1 MGTAGR
7 RVPEA
12 VKVNTQIL
20 ELDPDNLPALTRRG
34 LCYLNLGKYLAAKED
49 LSRALQRYPASTL
62 VKEALR
68 RIEREQ
74 NIALQQERERERQ
87 QAEERRRRIE
97 GRRKRQEE
105 RHLRAKDEEARLRAA
120 EAAWRRTAE
129 ELRAVEQLTDFEEAY
144 ALGVAASKAS
154 VPNYPLAIAALK
166 KAYRLDPRKRIR
178 RGENPDPGLF
188 EVPTRLAAVY
198 RLSGRRYEAEK
209 MYKWVLDRQ
218 DSRFARVGLAAVLE
232 DNSKHSQA
240 LMLYEGVLDRH
251 PNDSYA
257 LRGVA
262 RTLANLG
269 RIEDAVEA
277 YKRAAKVVKNQ
288 QDVTAIDAALK
299 ELREALW
306 LKLHG
311 QRATGADRQV
321 CNTHTV
327 ACRGIVQ
334 QEGA

>member
-34 LCYLNLGKYLAAKED
+34 LCYLNLGKYLADKED

-62 VKEALR
+62 VKEALG
-68 RIEREQ
+68 RIERER
-74 NIALQQERERERQ
+74 NIALQRERQ
-87 QAEERRRRIE
+87 QAEERRRQAEERRRRAE
-97 GRRKRQEE
+97 GRRRRQEE
-105 RHLRAKDEEARLRAA
+105 RRRRAKEEEVRLRAA

-311 QRATGADRQV
+311 QRATGADR
-321 CNTHTV
+321 
-327 ACRGIVQ
+327 
-334 QEGA
+334 